1 MVGFKDRIASDV
13 TQESVGAVRGVCK
26 ACKLMFASIVIIK
39 LARTWRGVQTMHS
52 TSHNTNVSI
61 AEFLQSMSVRK
72 EMMSWAYQVR
82 AVRAAA
88 ASRRNN
94 YDP

>member
-39 LARTWRGVQTMHS
+39 PARTWRGVQTMPS

-61 AEFLQSMSVRK
+61 AEFLQSMSVSK
-72 EMMSWAYQVR
+72 
-82 AVRAAA
+82 
-88 ASRRNN
+88 RNDVLGVPSEN
-94 YDP
+94 GTCSSCLEEK